1 MQISQSDLFIGLG
14 HHFLKELIL
23 AADKIAFQAGQIVF
37 REDEPADYFYILASG
52 DIQLYTTDPQRVIHS
67 SQTAGEIIGWSS
79 LIGRERYSLSAVCA
93 GPTVLLRMAQ
103 ERMNAILA
111 RDHEVGA
118 RFFRHLAGA
127 LGKRLLQLYP
137 RVAPKPEIE

>member
-79 LIGRERYSLSAVCA
+79 LIGRDCYSLSAVCA
-93 GPTVLLRMAQ
+93 GPTVLLRVEQ

-111 RDHEVGA
+111 RDHEIGA
-118 RFFRHLAGA
+118 LFFRHLAGA
-127 LGKRLLQLYP
+127 LGNRLLQLYP
-137 RVAPKPEIE
+137 RVSPTVATQ